1 MYLDDGLSP
10 QALFTDR
17 NMQRSPNLLTTPAKP
32 GIDADRSQNPQILGY
47 SGDMDPYL
55 LQHYQFDASGSFR
68 FKQLTIQSASSG
80 SIPIQFLLS
89 QPELLSFSRQ
99 EMGLLQAPYSVAREE
114 LETLVSVDTGAR
126 LISLFRR
133 FILPQ
138 YPIFSDSDPP
148 APQTSPP
155 HLLAALY
162 MVAQPFARFDDVLS
176 IELAYEGLDNK
187 ALFNFITQSLLY
199 ESHDPNLSDAQ
210 TLILL
215 TLRPSTN
222 PLILES
228 SFKWSLHGQLVST
241 SHSLGLHYDPS
252 TWNIAPWQVALRR
265 RLSCTVF
272 ALDKWLACSLG
283 RPPLLARDAWL
294 VTQVTNADSHMSGL
308 SVDAWN
314 NYTCIA
320 QLGLLLGDVLGRL
333 YTLRA
338 VAETAANIHDTL
350 DISKRLLEE
359 LASWHEQYQL
369 LDSTQPGES
378 TSTST
383 ICTLGYHYV
392 RMTIYRAIIR
402 PIVADSHSD
411 YDLIGNANQLS
422 KLQEVVGFA
431 RTGLRCSTNAAAEL
445 VNNLKEEHFHIF
457 WPHWSQVAF
466 SSICFLDLLMA
477 VSSPSTDE
485 AVIWFRQIH
494 TVRRQMRLKAN
505 MLPVLRLALLRIDA
519 VYWKGVD
526 KVLHL
531 PSHVMDALQISMTD
545 NAI

>member
-1 MYLDDGLSP
+1 MLVLRLSIIVVTTTKPGHFMSASTRKYMSKRQTPCDFCRSRKTACRIEGHLPCRLCALHGKQCTFLEAAQPRKRPITGDEMADSSPARIHTTGISQSNCGASAPGPGPSPPMALATHSHEMTEIGPQLTFHSGSPHEAEFDLLANHFLNEIGEVPFDVHDTRMYLDDGLSP

-333 YTLRA
+333 
-338 VAETAANIHDTL
+338 
-350 DISKRLLEE
+350 
-359 LASWHEQYQL
+359 
-369 LDSTQPGES
+369 
-378 TSTST
+378 
-383 ICTLGYHYV
+383 
-392 RMTIYRAIIR
+392 
-402 PIVADSHSD
+402 
-411 YDLIGNANQLS
+411 
-422 KLQEVVGFA
+422 
-431 RTGLRCSTNAAAEL
+431 
-445 VNNLKEEHFHIF
+445 
-457 WPHWSQVAF
+457 
-466 SSICFLDLLMA
+466 
-477 VSSPSTDE
+477 
-485 AVIWFRQIH
+485 
-494 TVRRQMRLKAN
+494 
-505 MLPVLRLALLRIDA
+505 
-519 VYWKGVD
+519 
-526 KVLHL
+526 
-531 PSHVMDALQISMTD
+531 
-545 NAI
+545 